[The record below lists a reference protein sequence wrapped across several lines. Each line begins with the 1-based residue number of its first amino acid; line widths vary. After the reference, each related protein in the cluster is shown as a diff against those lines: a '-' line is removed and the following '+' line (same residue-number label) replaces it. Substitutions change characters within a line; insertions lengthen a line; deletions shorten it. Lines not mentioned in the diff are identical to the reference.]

1 MTGFRRGER
10 VRISTV
16 DDDGFPIVRYGFV
29 SGNTASHG
37 PVVVEFDDMLS
48 EVIVDSSE
56 VDLVTPTTVELTLTG
71 IDLSQDPDLR
81 SGLAAMWH
89 AEADVA
95 GLRVAAL
102 FPLGAGLRDSSDTW
116 ALAEFTFEGE
126 TYVVRV
132 HTDPN
137 VPDVVSV
144 RAERPNRWDW

>member
-1 MTGFRRGER
+1 MGSFRRGER
-10 VRISTV
+10 VRVSTI

-29 SGNTASHG
+29 CTDTATHG

-56 VDLVTPTTVELTLTG
+56 VSAVTPETIELTLSG
-71 IDLSQDPDLR
+71 IDLSDDPDLR

-89 AEADVA
+89 AEADLA
-95 GLRVAAL
+95 GLRVSAL

-137 VPDVVSV
+137 TPNVVRV

>member
-1 MTGFRRGER
+1 MAGFRRGER
-10 VRISTV
+10 VRVSTF

-29 SGNTASHG
+29 CSDTANHG
-37 PVVVEFDDMLS
+37 PVVIEFDDMLS
-48 EVIVDSSE
+48 DVIIDSSE
-56 VDLVTPTTVELTLTG
+56 VTRVTPTTVELVLTG
-71 IDLSQDPDLR
+71 IDLSDDPDLR

-95 GLRVAAL
+95 GLSVPAL

-137 VPDVVSV
+137 TPNVVSV

>member
-29 SGNTASHG
+29 SGNTASPG

-137 VPDVVSV
+137 APDVVSV

>member
-10 VRISTV
+10 VRVSTV

-29 SGNTASHG
+29 SGDTATHG

-56 VDLVTPTTVELTLTG
+56 VDRVTPTTVELTLTG

-89 AEADVA
+89 AEADLA

-137 VPDVVSV
+137 TPDIVSV

>member
-10 VRISTV
+10 VRVSTV

-29 SGNTASHG
+29 SGNTATHG

>member
-137 VPDVVSV
+137 APDVVSV

>member
-1 MTGFRRGER
+1 MAGFRRGER
-10 VRISTV
+10 VRVSTL
-16 DDDGFPIVRYGFV
+16 DDDGFPMVRYGFV
-29 SGNTASHG
+29 SIDTASQG
-37 PVVVEFDDMLS
+37 PVVIEFDDMLS
-48 EVIVDSSE
+48 EVIIDSSE
-56 VDLVTPTTVELTLTG
+56 VTRVTPTTIELVLTG
-71 IDLSQDPDLR
+71 VDLSHDPDLR
-81 SGLAAMWH
+81 TGLAAMWH

-95 GLRVAAL
+95 GLNLPAL

-137 VPDVVSV
+137 SPDVVSV

>member
-1 MTGFRRGER
+1 

-137 VPDVVSV
+137 APDVVSV

>member
-81 SGLAAMWH
+81 SGLAARGH

-137 VPDVVSV
+137 APDVVSV

>member
-1 MTGFRRGER
+1 MSGFRRGER
-10 VRISTV
+10 VRVATV

-29 SGNTASHG
+29 SGDTATHG

-48 EVIVDSSE
+48 EVIVDASE
-56 VDLVTPTTVELTLTG
+56 VDRVTPTTVELTLTG
-71 IDLSQDPDLR
+71 IDLSLDPDLR

-89 AEADVA
+89 AEADLA

-137 VPDVVSV
+137 TPDVVSV

>member
-1 MTGFRRGER
+1 
-10 VRISTV
+10 
-16 DDDGFPIVRYGFV
+16 
-29 SGNTASHG
+29 
-37 PVVVEFDDMLS
+37 VEFDDMLS